1 MDAFRNEELLHSI
14 FFFQRFLAM
23 GRDRVMNLSTN
34 AVTIEITLP
43 FISAGRKDGDFPSTS
58 IILIQSGELHG
69 KDCRLQLVQTAV
81 YTLIPMDIFLRGA
94 IIGYGTHCSGKP
106 CIVSGYSAAIP

>member
-1 MDAFRNEELLHSI
+1 MDAFRNGELLHSI

-43 FISAGRKDGDFPSTS
+43 FISAGRKDREDMKNFGLIDIIRMDST
-58 IILIQSGELHG
+58 L
-69 KDCRLQLVQTAV
+69 
-81 YTLIPMDIFLRGA
+81 
-94 IIGYGTHCSGKP
+94 
-106 CIVSGYSAAIP
+106 

>member
-1 MDAFRNEELLHSI
+1 MDAFRNGELLHSI

-43 FISAGRKDGDFPSTS
+43 FMSREEKTGKIEKHW
-58 IILIQSGELHG
+58 LH
-69 KDCRLQLVQTAV
+69 
-81 YTLIPMDIFLRGA
+81 
-94 IIGYGTHCSGKP
+94 
-106 CIVSGYSAAIP
+106 